1 MGDFFENVELL
12 KKGLLEFRIDAD
24 EKMLNDFEE
33 YRLILEEYNKVMNL
47 TGITEQREAY
57 IKHFLDSVAVFKNG
71 YIMDGLSVI
80 DVGTGAGFPGIP
92 FKIANRSIHL
102 TLLDSLN
109 KRINFLKAVGDKLG
123 FEDVEY
129 IHSRA
134 EDASRKDEYREKYDI
149 ATARAV
155 ASLPVLLE
163 YCVPYVKVGGFFICL
178 KGPSVDDEIEN
189 SKKAM
194 DVLGVKMVER
204 IDVKLPDEDIKH
216 NILVFKKTS
225 PTPSKYPRR
234 SNQISK
240 KSL

>member
-1 MGDFFENVELL
+1 MGDFFENVKLL
-12 KKGLLEFRIDAD
+12 RKGLLEFRIDAD

-178 KGPSVDDEIEN
+178 KGPNVDDEIEN

-225 PTPSKYPRR
+225 STPSKYPRR